1 MISPFL
7 ISIPET
13 PYPIPPPPASM
24 RVCPP
29 IPLYWGI
36 EPSWNQGP
44 LLPLMP
50 GKAILC
56 YIHGY
61 SHGSLHVYSL
71 IGGLD
76 PESSGWLILLFFL
89 LVANPFSNFS
99 LFSNFSIGNPVL
111 SSRVGSEHLHLYMSG
126 SGRASQEIARV
137 QDLLLREWC
146 HHVVFSTLITDS
158 QADLS
163 TLMLF

>member
-1 MISPFL
+1 
-7 ISIPET
+7 
-13 PYPIPPPPASM
+13 
-24 RVCPP
+24 
-29 IPLYWGI
+29 
-36 EPSWNQGP
+36 
-44 LLPLMP
+44 
-50 GKAILC
+50 
-56 YIHGY
+56 
-61 SHGSLHVYSL
+61 
-71 IGGLD
+71 
-76 PESSGWLILLFFL
+76 LILLFFL

-126 SGRASQEIARV
+126 SGRASQETARV